1 VLKIKTFR
9 SIITPAVGARL
20 AGYGPDNISNGVH
33 DDLLLSGIAFNDG
46 RTKALLLS
54 YDLIGMDRPLIL
66 ELRTRAAKLLSL
78 KATSIIVACTHT
90 HSGPH
95 SRSGSKKTLRDVK
108 YSKWLIGRTLEALE
122 GVFSGMEPVEV
133 YRHSVN
139 VSENINRRVLLPG
152 NRFAYLPDEK
162 HLKPVADGVTDPE
175 LGMLFFMSRR
185 TGKNLASIINYS
197 AHPLASQRR
206 GGKSLKITSDYPGA
220 LRKTVEK
227 KLGGFCVFT
236 TGACGDLHP
245 YDYEGGFR
253 KMENLG
259 RRLGLKVSG
268 SLSRVLKTEACRIKN
283 PEVETRVIKVPLAVN
298 TEKKKHLMPL
308 FENRKTEA
316 GEVVFL
322 RIGDV
327 CFAGVPGELLAEPGL
342 EIKWNSPFK
351 KTYILYNS
359 TGYLSYMPHANAFV
373 NGGYEADT
381 SQLRQFETFK
391 LVNRVVREFKKWK
404 LS

>member
-1 VLKIKTFR
+1 MLRIKTFR
-9 SIITPAVGARL
+9 NKITPVVGAL
-20 AGYGPDNISNGVH
+20 LGGYGPDNVSNGVY
-33 DDLLLSGIAFNDG
+33 DDLLLSGLAFNDG
-46 RTKALLLS
+46 RRKALLLS

-66 ELRTRAAKLLSL
+66 ELRKRAAAKTGIKSG
-78 KATSIIVACTHT
+78 SIIVACTHT

-95 SRSGSKKTLRDVK
+95 SRSASKESLRDEK
-108 YSKWLIGRTLEALE
+108 YSEWLIERTLEALE
-122 GVFSGMEPVEV
+122 GVFLGMEPVDV

-139 VSENINRRVLLPG
+139 AYENINRRVLLAG
-152 NRFAYLPDEK
+152 SRFAYLPEEK

-175 LGMLFFMSRR
+175 LGMLFFVSRR
-185 TGKNLASIINYS
+185 TKKDLANIVNYS

-220 LRKTVEK
+220 LRRTVER

-245 YDYEGGFR
+245 YDCEGGFK
-253 KMENLG
+253 KMESLG

-268 SLSRVLKTEACRIKN
+268 SFSRVLKAAGCRIKS
-283 PEVETRVIKVPLAVN
+283 PEVETRSIKVPMAIN
-298 TEKKKHLMPL
+298 AGNKKHIMPL
-308 FENRKTEA
+308 FEKKKTETA
-316 GEVVFL
+316 EVVFL

-381 SQLRQFETFK
+381 SQLMQYETFK
-391 LVNRVVREFKKWK
+391 LVNRIIQEFKK
-404 LS
+404 

>member
-1 VLKIKTFR
+1 M
-9 SIITPAVGARL
+9 
-20 AGYGPDNISNGVH
+20 Y

-46 RTKALLLS
+46 RRKSLLLS

-66 ELRTRAAKLLSL
+66 ELRKRAAK
-78 KATSIIVACTHT
+78 KAGIKESGIIVACTHT

-95 SRSGSKKTLRDVK
+95 SRSGSRKSLRDEK
-108 YSKWLIGRTLEALE
+108 YSEWLIGRTLEVLE
-122 GVFSGMEPVEV
+122 GVFFGMEPVDV

-139 VSENINRRVLLPG
+139 VYENINRRVLLAG

-162 HLKPVADGVTDPE
+162 YLKPVADGVTDPE
-175 LGMLFFMSRR
+175 LGIIFFISRR
-185 TGKNLASIINYS
+185 TGKNFANIVNYS

-220 LRKTVEK
+220 LRRTVERN
-227 KLGGFCVFT
+227 LGGFCVFT

-245 YDYEGGFR
+245 YDYEGGFK
-253 KMENLG
+253 KMESLG

-268 SLSRVLKTEACRIKN
+268 SLSRVLRETRCRIKN
-283 PEVETRVIKVPLAVN
+283 PVVETRSIKVTMAIN
-298 TEKKKHLMPL
+298 TSNKKHMMPL
-308 FENRKTEA
+308 FEKKKTETA
-316 GEVVFL
+316 EVVFL

-359 TGYLSYMPHANAFV
+359 TGYLSYMPHVNAFV

-381 SQLRQFETFK
+381 SQLRPFETFK
-391 LVNRVVREFKKWK
+391 LVNRVIQEFKKWK